1 MFFPWTRSAA
11 IVALVAISVMPNTS
25 LLANEATGSSELAA
39 LNKQEIVERLATLQL
54 PVSVEANEQVLAQIL
69 QYITTG
75 KKETEAILGRASI
88 YFPVFEH
95 QLRASGLPESLK
107 YLPLIE
113 SALLPAIKSPVGAT
127 GMWQFMPSS
136 ARQFGLEIANG
147 VDERMDPYRSTRA
160 ATKMLESLYNQFGD
174 WSLVLAAYNSGA
186 GKVSMAVRL
195 AGSSDY
201 WKVQEFLPKE
211 TQRYV
216 PAFIAA
222 AYVSKYYR
230 QHNLQPNM
238 AQALA
243 SDVRVLRIY
252 RRISF
257 GEIARVTGL
266 PLATIGKLNPAF
278 TQGIVPQSEAGY
290 FIALPDENATSLLR
304 QFLNSPEQK
313 AIADSGKVF
322 RTTYVVSKGD
332 NLQQIAKLFQTTTED
347 LKKWNNLNHD
357 DLEARQE
364 LVLYLP
370 KSFLLNRA

>member
-11 IVALVAISVMPNTS
+11 LVALVAIVAMPNTS
-25 LLANEATGSSELAA
+25 LQANKVSAPLEAVT
-39 LNKQEIVERLATLQL
+39 LNKQEIANRLATLQL
-54 PVSVEANEQVLAQIL
+54 PVPVQANEQVLSQIQ
-69 QYITTG
+69 QYISTG
-75 KKETEAILGRASI
+75 KQETEAILGRATV

-95 QLRASGLPESLK
+95 QLRANGLPESLK

-147 VDERMDPYRSTRA
+147 VDERMDPYRSTQA

-174 WSLVLAAYNSGA
+174 WSLVLAAYNSGP
-186 GKVSMAVRL
+186 GKVSMAVRM
-195 AGSSDY
+195 AGSNDY

-222 AYVSKYYR
+222 AYISKYYR
-230 QHNLQPNM
+230 QHSLQPNT
-238 AQALA
+238 AQALG
-243 SDVRVLRIY
+243 SDVRVLRVY

-266 PLATIGKLNPAF
+266 SLSTIGKLNPAF
-278 TQGIVPQSEAGY
+278 TQGIVPQSETGY
-290 FIALPDENATSLLR
+290 FIALPDEKATLLFR
-304 QFLNSPEQK
+304 EFLNDPEQK
-313 AIADSGKVF
+313 ALAGSGNVF

-332 NLQQIAKLFQTTTED
+332 NIEQVAKLFQTTPEN
-347 LKKWNNLNHD
+347 LKKWNSLNHD
-357 DLEARQE
+357 ELEARQE